1 MINFQNV
8 GNVNIQALGNFS
20 NKKSNDALWSVI
32 MPSLG
37 VECGL
42 NISSKQCEAAK
53 LPSHQ
58 KKAQKICSTCLGP
71 IFVHEIEKKHNSNY
85 F

>member
-58 KKAQKICSTCLGP
+58 NKLKKYILH
-71 IFVHEIEKKHNSNY
+71 V
-85 F
+85 